1 LLQNFIE
8 TRQCAHQSL
17 FQVTRDAGL
26 HGLLNFVGELRKVLM
41 QPGEH
46 FALVHVGREIA
57 DQFGLSGIPSK
68 FSIEAW

>member
-1 LLQNFIE
+1 MLDFMACS
-8 TRQCAHQSL
+8 TSSASL
-17 FQVTRDAGL
+17 ER
-26 HGLLNFVGELRKVLM
+26 VLM

-68 FSIEAW
+68 FFN